1 MEGAP
6 LNRNRRSAATIN
18 ITPLVDVLLILVVLL
33 MLTLPLQV
41 KKLPVELPRTA
52 LGGEPTPQKSLPVAI
67 TAEGKLLVG
76 ANPIALPDLL
86 LRVTG
91 DTTVELAID
100 ESVTYAR
107 IAEVVSALQGRQPRE
122 VVLITR

>member
-1 MEGAP
+1 MQLE
-6 LNRNRRSAATIN
+6 LNSSRRRAAAAIN

-52 LGGEPTPQKSLPVAI
+52 LGGVPTPQKSLPVAI
-67 TAEGKLLVG
+67 QSDNQILIGQ
-76 ANPIALPDLL
+76 NPISLPDLL
-86 LRVTG
+86 SRVTQ

-107 IAEVVSALQGRQPRE
+107 IAEVVTALQAKQPKE

>member
-1 MEGAP
+1 MQTELSA
-6 LNRNRRSAATIN
+6 RRRRASAAIN

-52 LGGEPTPQKSLPVAI
+52 LGGVPTPQKSLPVAI
-67 TAEGKLLVG
+67 RADNQLLIG
-76 ANPIALPDLL
+76 QSTILLPDLL
-86 LRVTG
+86 DRITQE
-91 DTTVELAID
+91 TTVELAID
-100 ESVTYAR
+100 EAVAYAR
-107 IAEVVSALQGRQPRE
+107 IAEVVTALQSRRPKE